1 MLFQS
6 QEFLGQFLPITLVAF
21 LIFATIYWYT
31 RNNIF
36 RSIAGLW
43 LILCSVYFY
52 AKHNPD
58 HAVLLA
64 ALMLANYALGEA
76 IARHTGGRRRLFF
89 VAGLVLNLSALA
101 WFKYGQFIVS
111 NIETAFSITLA
122 FSVPALPLAI
132 SFFTFQKIA
141 YLADRYSS
149 RVGRVHIPEFI
160 LFVVFFPQLIAGP
173 IVHFR
178 EVGRQFLSKWWLDRA
193 IVGFHVGAVVFSIGL
208 AKKTVIADTIAQ
220 ASDPIFRY
228 AHGGGAIDLLRG
240 WHAALGYTAQLYFD
254 FSGYSDMAIGLGLML
269 GVRLPI
275 NFRSPYKA
283 TSIIDFWRR
292 WHITLSRFLTDYLY
306 IPLGGNRRGM
316 PRRFLNLIIVMLLG
330 GLWHG
335 AQWTFVA
342 WGALHGFYLIV
353 NHTWRYARFMLPVSV
368 SWLER
373 AAGWLLTFLAV
384 VVAWVLFRAG
394 DFQTA
399 QRVLSGMIGANGLI
413 DFQSY
418 SQQALFNLAGQ
429 AEVYLLDSIVALV
442 ILIVALCIAFLTP
455 TTLELVGYQEPP
467 PVPAAEGDTPSAEDN
482 QEKLPPVSWKVALLA
497 GVSLGAALWT
507 VAAGRPSEF
516 IYFRF

>member
-6 QEFLGQFLPITLVAF
+6 QEFLGQFLPVTLIAFLIVAF
-21 LIFATIYWYT
+21 LYWHT
-31 RNNIF
+31 RNNLF
-36 RSIAGLW
+36 RWIAGLW

-52 AKHNPD
+52 AKHNPE

-76 IARHTGGRRRLFF
+76 IARHTGGRRRLSF
-89 VAGLVLNLSALA
+89 VAGLVLNVGALA
-101 WFKYGQFIVS
+101 WFKYAQFIVS
-111 NIETAFSITLA
+111 NIEAAFSITLA
-122 FSVPALPLAI
+122 FSAPVLPLAI

-141 YLADRYSS
+141 YLADRFSG

-178 EVGRQFLSKWWLDRA
+178 EVGRQFLSKFWLDRA
-193 IVGFHVGAVVFSIGL
+193 IVGFHVGVVVFSIGL

-220 ASDPIFRY
+220 ASDPIFRF
-228 AHGGGAIDLLRG
+228 AHGGGVIDLLRG

-269 GVRLPI
+269 GIRLPI

-283 TSIIDFWRR
+283 PSIIDFWRR

-316 PRRFLNLIIVMLLG
+316 SRRFLNLMIVMLLG

-353 NHTWRYARFMLPVSV
+353 NHAWRYARGPLPA

-384 VVAWVLFRAG
+384 VVAWVLFKSD

-399 QRVLSGMIGANGLI
+399 QRVFLGMMGANGLI

-418 SQQALFNLAGQ
+418 SQQAVMNLAGQ

-442 ILIVALCIAFLTP
+442 IVIAALCLAFFTP
-455 TTLELVGYQEPP
+455 TTLELVGYKEPSHDQ
-467 PVPAAEGDTPSAEDN
+467 AAEGDTLGAMDN
-482 QEKLPPVSWKVALLA
+482 QEKVPPVSWTVALLA